1 MRSAATGACVRLRR
15 ATLADVGAV
24 YEIERAAFSD
34 PWSRGSFASL
44 VPDPRML
51 FVVATACEAGAEA
64 PGDSGV
70 VGYAVATFVVE
81 QAELANLAT
90 APAARRRGVGG
101 LLLDEVI
108 REAVTRG
115 TRELFLEVRESN
127 RGARALYASRG
138 FTEVG
143 RRRGYYRRPVEDALV
158 LRLRLDG

>member
-1 MRSAATGACVRLRR
+1 VRLRR
-15 ATLADVGAV
+15 AVTADVGSV
-24 YEIERAAFSD
+24 HEIERAAFSD

-44 VPDPRML
+44 VSDPRAL
-51 FVVATACEAGAEA
+51 FAVAVAPGGAAPADGAHGAGA
-64 PGDSGV
+64 V
-70 VGYAVATFVVE
+70 LGYAVATFVVE

-127 RGARALYASRG
+127 RAARALYASRG
-138 FTEVG
+138 FVQVG

-158 LRLRLDG
+158 LRLGLDE